1 MSAHAANFN
10 TTGLKG
16 TNDGANVILT
26 VGEDGC
32 AVSATPS
39 VGDEQ
44 DSLDIARLAAGQN
57 AALNELMERHAERL
71 FQYLVRSLENEE
83 DAADLAQETFVRVY
97 QNRAKFDAHKKF
109 STWLY
114 AIASNLVR
122 DRYRWRT
129 RHPKVSLDA
138 TNEATG
144 NDFIE
149 SLTDENSSP
158 SETVQAHERAAA
170 VRRAVAAL
178 PEQLRVPLILAEYEE
193 KSHAEIGEILR
204 CSAKAVEVRI
214 YRARQQLR
222 VSLSEMLQTT

>member
-1 MSAHAANFN
+1 MSAHAANLE
-10 TTGLKG
+10 TGLKG
-16 TNDGANVILT
+16 TNDRANAFAT
-26 VGEDGC
+26 ASEDGR

-44 DSLDIARLAAGQN
+44 DSLDMTRLATGHDP
-57 AALNELMERHAERL
+57 ALNDLMSRHAEKL
-71 FQYLVRSLENEE
+71 FHYLARALQDED

-97 QNRAKFDAHKKF
+97 RNRAKFDTRQKF

-138 TNEATG
+138 VNAATG
-144 NDFIE
+144 NDFGE
-149 SLTDENSSP
+149 SLPDQNP
-158 SETVQAHERAAA
+158 LPNETAHTHERAAA
-170 VRRAVAAL
+170 VRHAVAEL
-178 PEQLRVPLILAEYEE
+178 PEQLRVPLILSEYEE
-193 KSHAEIGEILR
+193 KSHAEIGAILR

-222 VSLSEMLQTT
+222 VSLASLLNE